1 MRRGDGV
8 SENLFAS
15 IGDRLLMIKKTLFKA
30 SAALVVCAVAQAAPV
45 PGVQGTLKDAAR
57 QAVMENPEV
66 LGAWHEYEAATEQ
79 TQVAKGGYLPTVDLE
94 AGIGEERI
102 DDPRFAQ
109 NTFNRDRVTV
119 SLSQMVFDGF
129 RTRNEVRRLN
139 HAARTRYYEVLE
151 ASEQA
156 AAETTRAYLDVLRH
170 RGLVEL
176 SEENYATHRMIYDQI
191 ERRVRAGVSRRV
203 DLEQASGRLAL
214 SESNLLT
221 DVTNLHDVGMRYQ
234 RVVGEIPATA
244 LEEPKIAP
252 DLVPGNIKDT
262 LLSAYAASPLMNAA
276 IANMW
281 SAEAATDVAKA
292 AFVPRFDFQARQ
304 DVWHDRYDLD
314 GRYEEGVIELVMR
327 YNLFNGGSDSAEKR
341 RLIEKTYQSL
351 DIRDKTCR
359 DIRQE
364 VSISWNN
371 TRRLEE
377 QKTYLDRHQLAIE
390 KAREAYRRQFDIGQR
405 TLLDILDTENEYYEA
420 RRAYLNA
427 DRDHSISYART
438 LAGSGKLVAA
448 LELGPELHVMEL
460 PPGYDKQNPDMYAV
474 CPQESD
480 AAMSIDKE
488 KVFRDAMQKRGY
500 MQTPTPGPS
509 GPEPYMKGGPVPDS
523 TGTPTTE
530 TPATE
535 EPPVSSKW

>member
-1 MRRGDGV
+1 MFKKR
-8 SENLFAS
+8 LFIALAMAS
-15 IGDRLLMIKKTLFKA
+15 LAA
-30 SAALVVCAVAQAAPV
+30 SAQESLIR
-45 PGVQGTLKDAAR
+45 GTAGSLQDAAR
-57 QAVMENPEV
+57 KSVVENPEV
-66 LGAWHEYEAATEQ
+66 LAAWREYQAASEQ
-79 TQVAKGGYLPTVDLE
+79 TLVAKGGYLPRVDLE

-102 DDPRFAQ
+102 DDPRFAD
-109 NTFNRDRVTV
+109 NTFGRDRVSV
-119 SLSQMVFDGF
+119 SLSQMLFDGF

-151 ASEQA
+151 SSEQA
-156 AAETTRAYLDVLRH
+156 ASETARAYFDVLRH
-170 RGLVEL
+170 RNLVEL

-221 DVTNLHDVGMRYQ
+221 DVTNLHDVSMRYQ
-234 RVVGEIPATA
+234 RVVGEIPAA
-244 LEEPKIAP
+244 NLAEPEIAT
-252 DLVPGNIKDT
+252 DLLPADIKST
-262 LLSAYAASPLMNAA
+262 LQAAYQNSPLMNAA

-292 AFVPRFDFQARQ
+292 AYLPRFDFQARQ
-304 DVWHDRYDLD
+304 DVWHDKDDID
-314 GRYEEGVIELVMR
+314 GRYEEGVIELVVR

-341 RLIEKTYQSL
+341 RLIEKNYQAM
-351 DIRDKTCR
+351 DIRNKTCR

-364 VSISWNN
+364 VSVAWNN

-390 KAREAYRRQFDIGQR
+390 KAREAYKRQFDIGQR

-420 RRAYLNA
+420 SRAYLNA
-427 DRDHSISYART
+427 DRDHAISYART

-448 LELGPELHVMEL
+448 LGLGENLHVMEM
-460 PPGYDKQNPDMYAV
+460 PPGYGAESTDMYAI
-474 CPQESD
+474 CPQESE
-480 AAMSIDKE
+480 AAMSIDKD

-500 MQTPTPGPS
+500 MQPSSGTPASTGPL
-509 GPEPYMKGGPVPDS
+509 PYMKGGPAPDPAEKPVESAPAEEEAPVP
-523 TGTPTTE
+523 
-530 TPATE
+530 
-535 EPPVSSKW
+535 SKW